1 MEHIGL
7 KTTRLRSLGGEQLIL
22 GNSDVINTRIRNLG
36 RMEDR
41 RGALKV
47 GVTYDTPR
55 DLLAQIPGWIE
66 EIVAAQEE
74 TRFDRCHL
82 SGFADSAIEFDTV
95 FYMTVPSTP
104 GSWTR
109 SRRCCSRSTNGS
121 TGTASSSRTRHR
133 SSTRSPRLV
142 DKNPLES
149 IVWAAVA
156 AGFGPAAHGFG
167 THTVSLPFRQDLR
180 VRHARG
186 VTSAGT
192 RPASQSTRMDTTD
205 FSFHTSPIMLLSG
218 TANPALAQGIADV
231 LGERLCDV
239 TIKRFADGEIFVRI
253 DENVRGRDVFL
264 IQPTNP
270 PAENVLELLI
280 LLDAAKRASAAR
292 VTAVVPYYGYGRSDR
307 KDQPRVSIA
316 AKLLANLMT
325 AAGADRVLSI
335 DFHQHQIQ
343 GFFDIPVDHLYA
355 APVFRRYYEMKKL
368 DNLVVV
374 ATDVSAAKMARG
386 YARRLGG
393 DLAIID
399 KRRPAP
405 NEAEVSNIV
414 GEVEG
419 KHCIVPDDMIDTAG
433 TMVSAIEVLKERGA
447 LDIYVL
453 ATHPLFSG
461 RRWSASR
468 WPT

>member
-1 MEHIGL
+1 
-7 KTTRLRSLGGEQLIL
+7 
-22 GNSDVINTRIRNLG
+22 
-36 RMEDR
+36 
-41 RGALKV
+41 
-47 GVTYDTPR
+47 
-55 DLLAQIPGWIE
+55 
-66 EIVAAQEE
+66 
-74 TRFDRCHL
+74 
-82 SGFADSAIEFDTV
+82 
-95 FYMTVPSTP
+95 
-104 GSWTR
+104 
-109 SRRCCSRSTNGS
+109 
-121 TGTASSSRTRHR
+121 
-133 SSTRSPRLV
+133 
-142 DKNPLES
+142 
-149 IVWAAVA
+149 
-156 AGFGPAAHGFG
+156 
-167 THTVSLPFRQDLR
+167 
-180 VRHARG
+180 
-186 VTSAGT
+186 
-192 RPASQSTRMDTTD
+192 MDTTD

-239 TIKRFADGEIFVRI
+239 TIERFADGEIFVRI
-253 DENVRGRDVFL
+253 NENVRGRDVFL

-280 LLDAAKRASAAR
+280 LIDAAKRASAAR

-307 KDQPRVSIA
+307 KDQPRVPIA

-393 DLAIID
+393 ELAIID

-414 GEVEG
+414 GDVEG

-433 TMVSAIEVLKERGA
+433 TMVSAIQVLKERGA

-453 ATHPLFSG
+453 ATHPLCSG
-461 RRWSASR
+461 PAVERLAGADVKEITVTDTIPLRPGVQEALPNLTVLSVASLLAQAIES
-468 WPT
+468 THTNSSVSMLFN